1 MKIGARELMLT
12 LAVLLGELA
21 GGCSSGA
28 HSSASHPIKPPSQI
42 YLAQAVFVD
51 CKNSMECC
59 IKKFPTTAAQSCGA
73 TAAEIASVLNG
84 ARVLSEATQPDQ
96 ETTVTTEDEFAN
108 NRELPEWKQVC
119 IRNYV
124 ACQNE
129 PDWKGPC
136 FECLRRCEGQQE
148 WPFEMCWPPGKKG
161 K

>member
-1 MKIGARELMLT
+1 
-12 LAVLLGELA
+12 
-21 GGCSSGA
+21 
-28 HSSASHPIKPPSQI
+28 
-42 YLAQAVFVD
+42 
-51 CKNSMECC
+51 MECC

-73 TAAEIASVLNG
+73 TAGEIASVLNG
-84 ARVLSEATQPDQ
+84 ARILNEAMQPDQ
-96 ETTVTTEDEFAN
+96 EPAVTTEDDFAN
-108 NRELPEWKQVC
+108 NRELPEWKQTC

-136 FECLRRCEGQQE
+136 FECLRRCEGQQD